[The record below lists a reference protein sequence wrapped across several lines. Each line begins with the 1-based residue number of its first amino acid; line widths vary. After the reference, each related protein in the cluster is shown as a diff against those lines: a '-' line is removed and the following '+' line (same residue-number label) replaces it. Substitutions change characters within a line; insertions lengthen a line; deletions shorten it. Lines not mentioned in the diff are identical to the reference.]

1 MLVCP
6 GQRDCTMSPDGSE
19 RGSTERHRASFGF
32 PDLMWELWRREK
44 NCFSAVKEC
53 LNFLADG
60 LRCCLLGWW

>member
-1 MLVCP
+1 
-6 GQRDCTMSPDGSE
+6 MSPDGSE

-60 LRCCLLGWW
+60 LRCCLLGW